1 MGTRGITR
9 LLVAVTVLGAL
20 LGGGSYL
27 RARALA
33 QEVRSLLAQVE
44 QLSAETRRMGLD
56 GDGLP
61 PVSAS
66 AGSGEGR
73 LDGIQRISSAS
84 VTDKIRFLATNH
96 RIAGD
101 SGQWSAKIF
110 DVCWFELEGLLYAAA
125 LGVEPLDGVP
135 EWTAG
140 DPIPQ
145 DIGRILAGE
154 HLGIMDEVDI
164 RYVAIEFDSPM
175 AFAGRQAVALV
186 LLTERGMT
194 TTSVYLRDESQDWFV
209 AKSRLRARF
218 MEAYIEDGHPDTG
231 D

>member
-1 MGTRGITR
+1 MGIAGSQYLGCRD
-9 LLVAVTVLGAL
+9 LLGAL
-20 LGGGSYL
+20 LGGGCYL
-27 RARALA
+27 RARSLPKSPILLRRLTALRRA
-33 QEVRSLLAQVE
+33 
-44 QLSAETRRMGLD
+44 RRMGLD

-101 SGQWSAKIF
+101 SGQWSARIF

-186 LLTERGMT
+186 LLTER
-194 TTSVYLRDESQDWFV
+194 V
-209 AKSRLRARF
+209 
-218 MEAYIEDGHPDTG
+218 
-231 D
+231 